1 MLNLPKSTEVNKTL
15 PKKAIYASANL
26 NTAEK
31 DAFDEN
37 IKKLSIVNEITANS
51 VNIEASEN
59 VTGFFVLAVFLKKQD
74 YDKKVIEKVFKLINQ
89 RLVLVLQYEDMAQ
102 LAVFHSKLFAS
113 EWQPTQDL
121 QIKLQGLT
129 FAQVWQNITLQIS
142 KVQLQK
148 GRTLDEQ
155 LVVETER
162 AKLQKQIAAL
172 EKKAWAEKQPKKKFA
187 YAQELKE
194 LKCKL
199 EEL

>member
-1 MLNLPKSTEVNKTL
+1 MLNLPKSTEVNKML
-15 PKKAIYASANL
+15 PKKAIYASASL
-26 NTAEK
+26 NIAEK
-31 DAFDEN
+31 DAFDGN
-37 IKKLSIVNEITANS
+37 IKKLTIVNEITANS

-59 VTGFFVLAVFLKKQD
+59 VTGFFVLAVSLKKQD

-89 RLVLVLQYEDMAQ
+89 RLILVLQYEDMAQ
-102 LAVFHSKLFAS
+102 LAVFHGKLFAS

-142 KVQLQK
+142 KVRLEK

-162 AKLQKQIAAL
+162 AKLQRQIDAL
-172 EKKAWAEKQPKKKFA
+172 SKKAWAEKQPKKKFA
-187 YAQELKE
+187 YAQELNE

>member
-26 NTAEK
+26 NTVEK

-37 IKKLSIVNEITANS
+37 IKKLTIVNEITANS

-59 VTGFFVLAVFLKKQD
+59 VTGFFVLAVSLKKQN
-74 YDKKVIEKVFKLINQ
+74 YDKKVIEKIFKLINQ

-102 LAVFHSKLFAS
+102 LAVFHGKLFAS

-121 QIKLQGLT
+121 QIKLQGLN
-129 FAQVWQNITLQIS
+129 FAQVWQNIILQIS
-142 KVQLQK
+142 KVQLEK

-155 LVVETER
+155 IVVETER
-162 AKLQKQIAAL
+162 AKLQRQIAAL
-172 EKKAWAEKQPKKKFA
+172 EKKTWAEKQPKKKFA
-187 YAQELKE
+187 YAQELNE
-194 LKCKL
+194 LKRKL